1 MKIDKNKVLDKFKYY
16 TDAYDSSNIKVKLK
30 IDHTYRVAGLCRKIA
45 QSENMSNEEQE
56 LAWLLGMLHDIGRFE
71 QLRRYNTFIDADSVD
86 HAELGADI
94 LFKSHGMDEKMDTGS
109 HMPKLEIRAYVEDSS
124 EDYLIET
131 AIRQHSVYR
140 INSDLDRR
148 TQMFCNILR
157 DADKIDIFRVCA
169 ETPMEDIYNTTR
181 EELNRA
187 DVSDKVME
195 SFLEHHA
202 TLRSIRRTVVDQLVG
217 HISLVYELVFAGSRA
232 IAYEQGYLEKLMSFE
247 SENENT
253 RACFDIIRKEIKSY
267 VNIS

>member
-1 MKIDKNKVLDKFKYY
+1 MKIDKNKVLDKFKNY

-71 QLRRYNTFIDADSVD
+71 QLRRYNTFMDADSVD
-86 HAELGADI
+86 HAVLGADI
-94 LFKSHGMDEKMDTGS
+94 LFGNCIDKDAADGAR
-109 HMPKLEIRAYVEDSS
+109 LEIRDYVEDNS
-124 EDYLIET
+124 EDDLIET
-131 AIRQHSVYR
+131 AIRQHNVYR
-140 INSDLDRR
+140 ISSDLDRR
-148 TQMFCNILR
+148 TQTFCNILR

-169 ETPMEDIYNTTR
+169 ETPMEDIYNTTH
-181 EELNRA
+181 EELNKA

-217 HISLVYELVFAGSRA
+217 HISLVYELVFTGSRA
-232 IAYEQGYLEKLMSFE
+232 IAYEQGYLQKLMSFE
-247 SENENT
+247 SENEKT